1 MAGTVGFE
9 GIAVN
14 AWLVWILPF
23 VGGAII
29 PAVAKWG
36 NRLRDY
42 TAVGFALAS
51 AISAAT
57 LIPLALSGSEIHS
70 QVNWISVVNV
80 KAGVLPDPLAIVM
93 TNLVA
98 WISFLIIVYSTGYMH
113 GDRDLTRYWFFML
126 FFIGLYAADC
136 VIR

>member
-51 AISAAT
+51 AISVE
-57 LIPLALSGSEIHS
+57 L
-70 QVNWISVVNV
+70 
-80 KAGVLPDPLAIVM
+80 
-93 TNLVA
+93 
-98 WISFLIIVYSTGYMH
+98 
-113 GDRDLTRYWFFML
+113 
-126 FFIGLYAADC
+126 
-136 VIR
+136 

>member
-1 MAGTVGFE
+1 M
-9 GIAVN
+9 
-14 AWLVWILPF
+14 
-23 VGGAII
+23 
-29 PAVAKWG
+29 
-36 NRLRDY
+36 
-42 TAVGFALAS
+42 
-51 AISAAT
+51 AT

-80 KAGVLPDPLAIVM
+80 KACVLPDRLAIVM

-126 FFIGLYAADC
+126 FFIGFMELDC